1 MPKDPQSITNGD
13 KIIEVAPLSINA
25 RLVNDGLAKERYW

>member
-1 MPKDPQSITNGD
+1 MSRIHISNED
-13 KIIEVAPLSINA
+13 KILEVADCSLNA